1 MDFRPY
7 RSHKIRACDLCRK
20 QKSRCI
26 VDIPGQ
32 ACQRCRSR
40 GDNCLHVSSNNHRSS
55 RPADRPLISRSQV
68 SRPSPLNPSSA
79 GASESNVQSPQ
90 TQLFSRILPPP
101 ASRTDQSLNQ
111 TSPGQVSIVT
121 SSSLEENTN
130 SRRPVHILGPSGA
143 FDSQFL
149 EQHLVPDP
157 KSHAGE
163 ELIGIYSN
171 DKRKPVGFAS
181 LLQSQEKAILDP
193 ASSSINRRK
202 IVEQILGPFAAVLLE
217 LYVSSWPNL
226 SPF

>member
-1 MDFRPY
+1 VDFRPY

-40 GDNCLHVSSNNHRSS
+40 GDNCFHVSSSNHRSS

-68 SRPSPLNPSSA
+68 SPLNPSSA
-79 GASESNVQSPQ
+79 GASESNVQSLQ
-90 TQLFSRILPPP
+90 IQLSSRILQPP
-101 ASRTDQSLNQ
+101 ASRTDRILNQ

-121 SSSLEENTN
+121 SSSLEENIS
-130 SRRPVHILGPSGA
+130 SRRPLHILGPSGA

-181 LLQSQEKAILDP
+181 LLQSQKKVILDP
-193 ASSSINRRK
+193 SSSSINRRK
-202 IVEQILGPFAAVLLE
+202 IIEQILGPFAAVLLE
-217 LYVSSWPNL
+217 FYVTAWLNL